1 VLAIGAMAAGAAFAQ
16 GSRDTLERMQA
27 AARDLPGV
35 ERAVID
41 LGENRL
47 VVQFEDGHESFSYPD
62 NLERVLAGIEDEA
75 GRQKAVVDFMQG
87 TLAARKADDGMPD
100 DALSRILP
108 VLRGWPWVQS
118 SPLSGAIGGL
128 PEGNEAEIP
137 GSPFAGGVTLH
148 YTQAQ
153 RV

>member
-1 VLAIGAMAAGAAFAQ
+1 MLAIGAMAAGAAFAQ

-148 YTQAQ
+148 YTRAQ